1 MGDLDKIPPDLL
13 KKFNEN
19 GWESVE
25 SKLKLGHYGEKNKKY
40 ATLYVDHYKA
50 KRDASLSDRREARED
65 ENLSIARSAVRMSKK
80 HLIIAIIAIIVVI
93 AIAILK

>member
-1 MGDLDKIPPDLL
+1 MGYREIIPPDLL
-13 KKFNEN
+13 KKFDEL
-19 GWESVE
+19 GPRGVQA
-25 SKLKLGHYGEKNKKY
+25 KLDVGAYGGKKKKY
-40 ATLYVDHYKA
+40 AALYVAQATADH
-50 KRDASLSDRREARED
+50 DASLSASREARAE